1 MRRVSALGAVAAPEL
16 RLPGLCSPG
25 LCPCCRAG
33 SGASPLPSRGL
44 ITLAR
49 RKQPRRRHSLW
60 APGPACGDRGR
71 GRRPGGRRLRRQ
83 ELGANGGQRSA
94 PGPPL
99 GGQCG
104 PPWRLPSP
112 GAAPGGGR
120 TGGGGAGRR
129 DAERG
134 RAAGGRGG
142 EGQSPAG
149 GGAAPLPVKRRC
161 GRAAAAAM
169 QPLHRAPALLLLL
182 LLAAGT
188 LCLCLASSED
198 PTADGLTSTSLLE
211 FAMMSHLEAMNSHE
225 QARPEAAEPDLAP
238 GSLHAAPGSGF
249 ASEENEES
257 KILQPPQYFWEDG
270 GELNDSSLDLGPA
283 TDYTFP
289 ASSQKALPKQN
300 GTQADNWEMATV
312 QPPAEF
318 VEPDLHTPFSTLE
331 EEEGLLPIDHSRG
344 GMESLQTSGP
354 EVTSSEPVDQED
366 SFSLPFSTAS
376 ARPGVVTEAAIGGQ
390 EEDSVS
396 PGLDLGSSMGPGL
409 LPVPSTFSTTVA
421 ARSPIDSEELLE
433 VTTGDTWAVG
443 GADSEL
449 AVATTG
455 AEPAET
461 TVEAGGEEHSARE
474 EVSEPTVGWEMLEP
488 TVLTE
493 MEQTVETP
501 VGTPS
506 PAGSSPGT
514 QTTPGS
520 EQQPSSV
527 SLWDRAD
534 EPELDPLWNDTEP
547 ATETAAAGRS
557 SSPPPGDARMA
568 MLPTELPWDS
578 AQVICKDWS
587 NLAGKNYIIL
597 NMSDNIDCEEFRL
610 ERGPQLLALV
620 EDAFSRQAEG
630 LQDRWLISLSKPN
643 ENDKHLLMTLAG
655 EQGVIPT
662 KDVLMALGD
671 VKRSLAEIGIQ
682 NYSTTTSCQS
692 HPNQTRSDY
701 GKLFVVLVIIGSI
714 CAIIIVLGLIY
725 NCWQRRLPKMKNMSH
740 GEELRFVENGCHD
753 NPTLDVASDSQSE
766 MQEKK
771 PSVNG
776 GNTINGP
783 DSWDVLINKQASEDV
798 DVFEEDTHL

>member
-1 MRRVSALGAVAAPEL
+1 LG
-16 RLPGLCSPG
+16 
-25 LCPCCRAG
+25 
-33 SGASPLPSRGL
+33 
-44 ITLAR
+44 
-49 RKQPRRRHSLW
+49 
-60 APGPACGDRGR
+60 
-71 GRRPGGRRLRRQ
+71 
-83 ELGANGGQRSA
+83 
-94 PGPPL
+94 
-99 GGQCG
+99 
-104 PPWRLPSP
+104 
-112 GAAPGGGR
+112 
-120 TGGGGAGRR
+120 
-129 DAERG
+129 
-134 RAAGGRGG
+134 
-142 EGQSPAG
+142 
-149 GGAAPLPVKRRC
+149 RC
-161 GRAAAAAM
+161 
-169 QPLHRAPALLLLL
+169 L
-182 LLAAGT
+182 LLAARRQTQWVSVLSLIWVYCHYTGI
-188 LCLCLASSED
+188 LCLCLASSEE

-225 QARPEAAEPDLAP
+225 QTSPEATEPDLAP

-283 TDYTFP
+283 TDYSFP
-289 ASSQKALPKQN
+289 AASQKALVKGN
-300 GTQADNWEMATV
+300 GTQVKDNWETATV

-318 VEPDLHTPFSTLE
+318 VEPDLHTPFSSTLE

-344 GMESLQTSGP
+344 GVESLQTSRP
-354 EVTSSEPVDQED
+354 EVTSSEPVGQED
-366 SFSLPFSTAS
+366 SFTLLFSTAS
-376 ARPGVVTEAAIGGQ
+376 ARPGIVTKAAVGGQ
-390 EEDSVS
+390 EEDSVP

-409 LPVPSTFSTTVA
+409 LPVSSIFSTTVA
-421 ARSPIDSEELLE
+421 ARSPSVSEEPFE
-433 VTTGDTWAVG
+433 VTAGDTWAVG

-449 AVATTG
+449 TVTTTR
-455 AEPAET
+455 AELAET
-461 TVEAGGEEHSARE
+461 TVEAGGEEHSSRE
-474 EVSEPTVGWEMLEP
+474 EVSETTVGWEMLEP
-488 TVLTE
+488 TVPLLLSL
-493 MEQTVETP
+493 VYP
-501 VGTPS
+501 CL
-506 PAGSSPGT
+506 
-514 QTTPGS
+514 
-520 EQQPSSV
+520 QQESCVHYSNLAV
-527 SLWDRAD
+527 FVLSL
-534 EPELDPLWNDTEP
+534 
-547 ATETAAAGRS
+547 
-557 SSPPPGDARMA
+557 
-568 MLPTELPWDS
+568 
-578 AQVICKDWS
+578 QVICKDWS

-620 EDAFSRQAEG
+620 EDAFSRQADG

-655 EQGVIPT
+655 EQGNVP
-662 KDVLMALGD
+662 L
-671 VKRSLAEIGIQ
+671 SSFQIGIQ

>member
-1 MRRVSALGAVAAPEL
+1 
-16 RLPGLCSPG
+16 
-25 LCPCCRAG
+25 
-33 SGASPLPSRGL
+33 
-44 ITLAR
+44 T
-49 RKQPRRRHSLW
+49 
-60 APGPACGDRGR
+60 
-71 GRRPGGRRLRRQ
+71 
-83 ELGANGGQRSA
+83 
-94 PGPPL
+94 
-99 GGQCG
+99 
-104 PPWRLPSP
+104 
-112 GAAPGGGR
+112 
-120 TGGGGAGRR
+120 
-129 DAERG
+129 
-134 RAAGGRGG
+134 
-142 EGQSPAG
+142 
-149 GGAAPLPVKRRC
+149 
-161 GRAAAAAM
+161 
-169 QPLHRAPALLLLL
+169 
-182 LLAAGT
+182 GT

-225 QARPEAAEPDLAP
+225 QASPEAAEPDLVP

-270 GELNDSSLDLGPA
+270 GELNDSNLDLGPA

-289 ASSQKALPKQN
+289 ASSQKALLKRN
-300 GTQADNWEMATV
+300 GTQVDNWEMATV

-318 VEPDLHTPFSTLE
+318 VEPDLHSPFSTLE

-366 SFSLPFSTAS
+366 SFSLLFSTAS

-421 ARSPIDSEELLE
+421 ARSPSDSEELF
-433 VTTGDTWAVG
+433 
-443 GADSEL
+443 
-449 AVATTG
+449 
-455 AEPAET
+455 
-461 TVEAGGEEHSARE
+461 
-474 EVSEPTVGWEMLEP
+474 EPTVGWEMLEP
-488 TVLTE
+488 TTLTE

-506 PAGSSPGT
+506 PASSSPGT
-514 QTTPGS
+514 QTLPGS
-520 EQQPSSV
+520 EQHPPSV
-527 SLWDRAD
+527 SPWDRAE
-534 EPELDPLWNDTEP
+534 EPALDPVWNDTES
-547 ATETAAAGRS
+547 ATETAAERS
-557 SSPPPGDARMA
+557 SSPQAGDARMA

>member
-1 MRRVSALGAVAAPEL
+1 
-16 RLPGLCSPG
+16 
-25 LCPCCRAG
+25 
-33 SGASPLPSRGL
+33 
-44 ITLAR
+44 
-49 RKQPRRRHSLW
+49 
-60 APGPACGDRGR
+60 
-71 GRRPGGRRLRRQ
+71 
-83 ELGANGGQRSA
+83 
-94 PGPPL
+94 
-99 GGQCG
+99 
-104 PPWRLPSP
+104 
-112 GAAPGGGR
+112 
-120 TGGGGAGRR
+120 TGTR
-129 DAERG
+129 
-134 RAAGGRGG
+134 
-142 EGQSPAG
+142 
-149 GGAAPLPVKRRC
+149 
-161 GRAAAAAM
+161 
-169 QPLHRAPALLLLL
+169 
-182 LLAAGT
+182 
-188 LCLCLASSED
+188 CLCLASSED

-225 QARPEAAEPDLAP
+225 QTSPEVAEPDLAP

-249 ASEENEES
+249 AREENEES

-270 GELNDSSLDLGPA
+270 GDLNDSSLDLGPA

-289 ASSQKALPKQN
+289 ASSQKALLKRN
-300 GTQADNWEMATV
+300 ETQVNSWEMATV

-344 GMESLQTSGP
+344 GMESLQFSGP
-354 EVTSSEPVDQED
+354 EVTSSETVDKED
-366 SFSLPFSTAS
+366 SSLLFSTAS
-376 ARPGVVTEAAIGGQ
+376 ARPGVVTKAAIGGQ

-421 ARSPIDSEELLE
+421 ARSPSDSEELF
-433 VTTGDTWAVG
+433 
-443 GADSEL
+443 
-449 AVATTG
+449 
-455 AEPAET
+455 
-461 TVEAGGEEHSARE
+461 
-474 EVSEPTVGWEMLEP
+474 EPTVWWEMLEP

-506 PAGSSPGT
+506 PASSSPGT
-514 QTTPGS
+514 QTLPGS
-520 EQQPSSV
+520 EQQPPSV
-527 SLWDRAD
+527 SPWDRAD
-534 EPELDPLWNDTEP
+534 EPALDPIWNDTES
-547 ATETAAAGRS
+547 ATETAAAERS
-557 SSPPPGDARMA
+557 SSPQAGDARMA

-643 ENDKHLLMTLAG
+643 ENDKHLLMSLAG
-655 EQGVIPT
+655 DRGVIPT

-725 NCWQRRLPKMKNMSH
+725 NCWQKRLPKMKNMSH

-783 DSWDVLINKQASEDV
+783 DGWDVLINKQASEDV

>member
-1 MRRVSALGAVAAPEL
+1 
-16 RLPGLCSPG
+16 
-25 LCPCCRAG
+25 
-33 SGASPLPSRGL
+33 
-44 ITLAR
+44 T
-49 RKQPRRRHSLW
+49 
-60 APGPACGDRGR
+60 
-71 GRRPGGRRLRRQ
+71 
-83 ELGANGGQRSA
+83 
-94 PGPPL
+94 
-99 GGQCG
+99 
-104 PPWRLPSP
+104 
-112 GAAPGGGR
+112 
-120 TGGGGAGRR
+120 
-129 DAERG
+129 
-134 RAAGGRGG
+134 
-142 EGQSPAG
+142 
-149 GGAAPLPVKRRC
+149 
-161 GRAAAAAM
+161 
-169 QPLHRAPALLLLL
+169 
-182 LLAAGT
+182 GT
-188 LCLCLASSED
+188 LCLCLASSEE

-225 QARPEAAEPDLAP
+225 QTSPGAAEPDLAP

-257 KILQPPQYFWEDG
+257 KILQPPQYFWEDA

-283 TDYTFP
+283 TDYSFP
-289 ASSQKALPKQN
+289 AASQKALLKGN
-300 GTQADNWEMATV
+300 GTQMKDNWETATV

-318 VEPDLHTPFSTLE
+318 VEPDLHTPFSSTLE

-344 GMESLQTSGP
+344 GVESLQTSGP
-354 EVTSSEPVDQED
+354 EVTSSEPVSQED
-366 SFSLPFSTAS
+366 SFSLLFSTAS

-390 EEDSVS
+390 EEDSIP

-409 LPVPSTFSTTVA
+409 LPVSSIFSTTTAV
-421 ARSPIDSEELLE
+421 RSPSISEEPLE
-433 VTTGDTWAVG
+433 T
-443 GADSEL
+443 
-449 AVATTG
+449 
-455 AEPAET
+455 
-461 TVEAGGEEHSARE
+461 
-474 EVSEPTVGWEMLEP
+474 TVGWEMLEP

-493 MEQTVETP
+493 MEQTAEMP

-506 PAGSSPGT
+506 PGGSSPGT
-514 QTTPGS
+514 QILSGS
-520 EQQPSSV
+520 EQHPASSA
-527 SLWDRAD
+527 SPWDRAD
-534 EPELDPLWNDTEP
+534 EPALDPIWNDTES
-547 ATETAAAGRS
+547 ATEAVAAERS
-557 SSPPPGDARMA
+557 LSPQAGDARMA

-578 AQVICKDWS
+578 EQVICKDWS

-620 EDAFSRQAEG
+620 EDAFSRQADG
-630 LQDRWLISLSKPN
+630 PQDRWLISLSKPN

-671 VKRSLAEIGIQ
+671 IKRSLAEIGIQ

>member
-1 MRRVSALGAVAAPEL
+1 
-16 RLPGLCSPG
+16 
-25 LCPCCRAG
+25 
-33 SGASPLPSRGL
+33 
-44 ITLAR
+44 T
-49 RKQPRRRHSLW
+49 
-60 APGPACGDRGR
+60 
-71 GRRPGGRRLRRQ
+71 
-83 ELGANGGQRSA
+83 
-94 PGPPL
+94 
-99 GGQCG
+99 
-104 PPWRLPSP
+104 
-112 GAAPGGGR
+112 
-120 TGGGGAGRR
+120 
-129 DAERG
+129 
-134 RAAGGRGG
+134 
-142 EGQSPAG
+142 
-149 GGAAPLPVKRRC
+149 
-161 GRAAAAAM
+161 
-169 QPLHRAPALLLLL
+169 
-182 LLAAGT
+182 GT
-188 LCLCLASSED
+188 LCLCHASSEE

-211 FAMMSHLEAMNSHE
+211 FTMMSHLEAMNSHE
-225 QARPEAAEPDLAP
+225 QASPEAAEPDLAP
-238 GSLHAAPGSGF
+238 SSLHAAPGSGF

-283 TDYTFP
+283 TDYSFP
-289 ASSQKALPKQN
+289 AASQKSLLKGN
-300 GTQADNWEMATV
+300 GTQVKDNWETATV

-318 VEPDLHTPFSTLE
+318 VEPDLQTPFSSTLE

-344 GMESLQTSGP
+344 GVESLQTSGP
-354 EVTSSEPVDQED
+354 EVTSSEPVGQED
-366 SFSLPFSTAS
+366 SLLLFSTAS
-376 ARPGVVTEAAIGGQ
+376 ARPDVVTEAATGGQ
-390 EEDSVS
+390 EEDSLP

-409 LPVPSTFSTTVA
+409 LPVSSIFSTTTA
-421 ARSPIDSEELLE
+421 ARSPSISE
-433 VTTGDTWAVG
+433 DTF
-443 GADSEL
+443 
-449 AVATTG
+449 
-455 AEPAET
+455 ET
-461 TVEAGGEEHSARE
+461 
-474 EVSEPTVGWEMLEP
+474 TVGWEMLEP

-493 MEQTVETP
+493 MEQTAEMAL
-501 VGTPS
+501 GTPS
-506 PAGSSPGT
+506 PGDSSPGT
-514 QTTPGS
+514 QTLSGS
-520 EQQPSSV
+520 EQQPTTSASP
-527 SLWDRAD
+527 WDRAD
-534 EPELDPLWNDTEP
+534 EPALDPVWNDTES
-547 ATETAAAGRS
+547 ATETVAAERSLSPQAG
-557 SSPPPGDARMA
+557 DTRMA

-620 EDAFSRQAEG
+620 EDAFSRQADG
-630 LQDRWLISLSKPN
+630 PQDRWLISLSKPN

-766 MQEKK
+766 MQEKP

-783 DSWDVLINKQASEDV
+783 GSWDVLINKQASEDV

>member
-1 MRRVSALGAVAAPEL
+1 
-16 RLPGLCSPG
+16 
-25 LCPCCRAG
+25 
-33 SGASPLPSRGL
+33 
-44 ITLAR
+44 T
-49 RKQPRRRHSLW
+49 
-60 APGPACGDRGR
+60 
-71 GRRPGGRRLRRQ
+71 
-83 ELGANGGQRSA
+83 
-94 PGPPL
+94 
-99 GGQCG
+99 
-104 PPWRLPSP
+104 
-112 GAAPGGGR
+112 
-120 TGGGGAGRR
+120 
-129 DAERG
+129 
-134 RAAGGRGG
+134 
-142 EGQSPAG
+142 
-149 GGAAPLPVKRRC
+149 
-161 GRAAAAAM
+161 
-169 QPLHRAPALLLLL
+169 
-182 LLAAGT
+182 GT

-211 FAMMSHLEAMNSHE
+211 FAMMPHLEAMNSHE
-225 QARPEAAEPDLAP
+225 RTSPEPAEPDLAP

-283 TDYTFP
+283 TDYSFP
-289 ASSQKALPKQN
+289 ATSQKALLKRN
-300 GTQADNWEMATV
+300 GTQVDNWETATV

-331 EEEGLLPIDHSRG
+331 EEEGLIPIDHSRG
-344 GMESLQTSGP
+344 GVESLQTFGP

-366 SFSLPFSTAS
+366 SFSLLFSTAS
-376 ARPGVVTEAAIGGQ
+376 ARPGIVTEAAIGGQ

-409 LPVPSTFSTTVA
+409 LPVSSVFSTTVG
-421 ARSPIDSEELLE
+421 ARSPSVSEELF
-433 VTTGDTWAVG
+433 
-443 GADSEL
+443 
-449 AVATTG
+449 
-455 AEPAET
+455 
-461 TVEAGGEEHSARE
+461 
-474 EVSEPTVGWEMLEP
+474 EPTVGWEMLEP
-488 TVLTE
+488 TTLTE
-493 MEQTVETP
+493 MEQTVEMP

-506 PAGSSPGT
+506 PGSSSPGT
-514 QTTPGS
+514 QTHSGS
-520 EQQPSSV
+520 EQHPTSV
-527 SLWDRAD
+527 SPWDRAD
-534 EPELDPLWNDTEP
+534 EPVLDPIWNDTESV
-547 ATETAAAGRS
+547 TETVSAETS
-557 SSPPPGDARMA
+557 LSPQAGDARMA

-620 EDAFSRQAEG
+620 EDAFSRQADG

-725 NCWQRRLPKMKNMSH
+725 NCWQRRMPKMKNMSH

>member
-1 MRRVSALGAVAAPEL
+1 E
-16 RLPGLCSPG
+16 
-25 LCPCCRAG
+25 
-33 SGASPLPSRGL
+33 
-44 ITLAR
+44 
-49 RKQPRRRHSLW
+49 Q
-60 APGPACGDRGR
+60 
-71 GRRPGGRRLRRQ
+71 
-83 ELGANGGQRSA
+83 
-94 PGPPL
+94 
-99 GGQCG
+99 
-104 PPWRLPSP
+104 
-112 GAAPGGGR
+112 
-120 TGGGGAGRR
+120 
-129 DAERG
+129 
-134 RAAGGRGG
+134 
-142 EGQSPAG
+142 
-149 GGAAPLPVKRRC
+149 
-161 GRAAAAAM
+161 
-169 QPLHRAPALLLLL
+169 
-182 LLAAGT
+182 
-188 LCLCLASSED
+188 
-198 PTADGLTSTSLLE
+198 TSL
-211 FAMMSHLEAMNSHE
+211 
-225 QARPEAAEPDLAP
+225 EAAEPDLAP

-257 KILQPPQYFWEDG
+257 KLLQPPQYFWEDG

-283 TDYTFP
+283 TDYSFP
-289 ASSQKALPKQN
+289 AASQKALLKGN
-300 GTQADNWEMATV
+300 GTQVKDNWETATV

-318 VEPDLHTPFSTLE
+318 VEPDLHTPFSSTLE

-344 GMESLQTSGP
+344 GVESLQTSGP
-354 EVTSSEPVDQED
+354 EVTSSEPVGQED
-366 SFSLPFSTAS
+366 LFSLLFSTAS
-376 ARPGVVTEAAIGGQ
+376 ARPGVVTEAAVGGQ
-390 EEDSVS
+390 EEDSVP
-396 PGLDLGSSMGPGL
+396 PGVDIGSSMGPGL
-409 LPVPSTFSTTVA
+409 LPVSSVFSTTTAV
-421 ARSPIDSEELLE
+421 RSPSISEE
-433 VTTGDTWAVG
+433 
-443 GADSEL
+443 
-449 AVATTG
+449 
-455 AEPAET
+455 PFET
-461 TVEAGGEEHSARE
+461 
-474 EVSEPTVGWEMLEP
+474 TVGWEMLEP
-488 TVLTE
+488 TILTE
-493 MEQTVETP
+493 VEQAMETP
-501 VGTPS
+501 VGT
-506 PAGSSPGT
+506 SSPGGSFPAT
-514 QTTPGS
+514 ETLSGS
-520 EQQPSSV
+520 EQHPTSASP
-527 SLWDRAD
+527 WDRAD
-534 EPELDPLWNDTEP
+534 EPALDPIWNDTES
-547 ATETAAAGRS
+547 ATETVAAERS
-557 SSPPPGDARMA
+557 LSPQAGDARMA

-620 EDAFSRQAEG
+620 EDAFSRQADG
-630 LQDRWLISLSKPN
+630 PQDRWLISLSKPN

-662 KDVLMALGD
+662 KDVLTALGD

>member
-1 MRRVSALGAVAAPEL
+1 
-16 RLPGLCSPG
+16 
-25 LCPCCRAG
+25 
-33 SGASPLPSRGL
+33 
-44 ITLAR
+44 T
-49 RKQPRRRHSLW
+49 
-60 APGPACGDRGR
+60 
-71 GRRPGGRRLRRQ
+71 
-83 ELGANGGQRSA
+83 
-94 PGPPL
+94 
-99 GGQCG
+99 
-104 PPWRLPSP
+104 
-112 GAAPGGGR
+112 
-120 TGGGGAGRR
+120 
-129 DAERG
+129 
-134 RAAGGRGG
+134 
-142 EGQSPAG
+142 
-149 GGAAPLPVKRRC
+149 
-161 GRAAAAAM
+161 
-169 QPLHRAPALLLLL
+169 
-182 LLAAGT
+182 GT

-198 PTADGLTSTSLLE
+198 PAADGLTSTSLLE
-211 FAMMSHLEAMNSHE
+211 FAMMSQLEAMNSHE
-225 QARPEAAEPDLAP
+225 QTSPEAAEPDLVP

-289 ASSQKALPKQN
+289 ASSQKALLKRN
-300 GTQADNWEMATV
+300 GTQVDNWEMATV

-331 EEEGLLPIDHSRG
+331 EEEGLLPIDPSRG

-354 EVTSSEPVDQED
+354 EVTSSEPMDQED
-366 SFSLPFSTAS
+366 SFSLLFSTAS

-409 LPVPSTFSTTVA
+409 LPVSSTFSTTIG
-421 ARSPIDSEELLE
+421 ARSP
-433 VTTGDTWAVG
+433 T
-443 GADSEL
+443 
-449 AVATTG
+449 
-455 AEPAET
+455 
-461 TVEAGGEEHSARE
+461 GEEAL
-474 EVSEPTVGWEMLEP
+474 EPTVGWEMLEP
-488 TVLTE
+488 TMLTE
-493 MEQTVETP
+493 MEQAVETP

-506 PAGSSPGT
+506 PASSSPGT
-514 QTTPGS
+514 QTLPGS
-520 EQQPSSV
+520 EQHPASV
-527 SLWDRAD
+527 SPWTRAD
-534 EPELDPLWNDTEP
+534 EPALDPVWNDTES
-547 ATETAAAGRS
+547 ATETAAAERS
-557 SSPPPGDARMA
+557 SSPQAGDARMA

-620 EDAFSRQAEG
+620 EDAFSRQPEG
-630 LQDRWLISLSKPN
+630 LQERWLISLSKPN

>member
-1 MRRVSALGAVAAPEL
+1 
-16 RLPGLCSPG
+16 
-25 LCPCCRAG
+25 
-33 SGASPLPSRGL
+33 
-44 ITLAR
+44 T
-49 RKQPRRRHSLW
+49 
-60 APGPACGDRGR
+60 
-71 GRRPGGRRLRRQ
+71 
-83 ELGANGGQRSA
+83 
-94 PGPPL
+94 
-99 GGQCG
+99 
-104 PPWRLPSP
+104 
-112 GAAPGGGR
+112 
-120 TGGGGAGRR
+120 
-129 DAERG
+129 
-134 RAAGGRGG
+134 
-142 EGQSPAG
+142 
-149 GGAAPLPVKRRC
+149 
-161 GRAAAAAM
+161 
-169 QPLHRAPALLLLL
+169 
-182 LLAAGT
+182 GT

-198 PTADGLTSTSLLE
+198 SAADGLTSTSLLE
-211 FAMMSHLEAMNSHE
+211 FAMMSHLEAMNSQE
-225 QARPEAAEPDLAP
+225 QTSPEAEEPDLAP

-289 ASSQKALPKQN
+289 ASSQKALLKRN
-300 GTQADNWEMATV
+300 GTQVDNWEMATV
-312 QPPAEF
+312 QPAAEF

-344 GMESLQTSGP
+344 GMESLRTSGP

-366 SFSLPFSTAS
+366 SFSLLFSTAS

-390 EEDSVS
+390 EEDSIS

-421 ARSPIDSEELLE
+421 ARSPSDSEELF
-433 VTTGDTWAVG
+433 
-443 GADSEL
+443 
-449 AVATTG
+449 
-455 AEPAET
+455 
-461 TVEAGGEEHSARE
+461 
-474 EVSEPTVGWEMLEP
+474 EPTVGWEMLEP

-493 MEQTVETP
+493 MEQTGETP

-506 PAGSSPGT
+506 PASSSPST
-514 QTTPGS
+514 QTLPGS
-520 EQQPSSV
+520 EQHPPSMSP
-527 SLWDRAD
+527 WDRAD
-534 EPELDPLWNDTEP
+534 EPALDPVWNDTES
-547 ATETAAAGRS
+547 ATEAVAAERS
-557 SSPPPGDARMA
+557 SSPQAGDARVA

-620 EDAFSRQAEG
+620 QDAFSRQAEG

>member
-1 MRRVSALGAVAAPEL
+1 
-16 RLPGLCSPG
+16 
-25 LCPCCRAG
+25 
-33 SGASPLPSRGL
+33 
-44 ITLAR
+44 T
-49 RKQPRRRHSLW
+49 
-60 APGPACGDRGR
+60 
-71 GRRPGGRRLRRQ
+71 
-83 ELGANGGQRSA
+83 
-94 PGPPL
+94 
-99 GGQCG
+99 
-104 PPWRLPSP
+104 
-112 GAAPGGGR
+112 
-120 TGGGGAGRR
+120 
-129 DAERG
+129 
-134 RAAGGRGG
+134 
-142 EGQSPAG
+142 
-149 GGAAPLPVKRRC
+149 
-161 GRAAAAAM
+161 
-169 QPLHRAPALLLLL
+169 
-182 LLAAGT
+182 GT
-188 LCLCLASSED
+188 LCHCLASSEE
-198 PTADGLTSTSLLE
+198 PTTDGLTSTSLVEE
-211 FAMMSHLEAMNSHE
+211 FAMMSHLEAMSSHE
-225 QARPEAAEPDLAP
+225 QTSPEAVEPDLIP

-283 TDYTFP
+283 TDYSFP
-289 ASSQKALPKQN
+289 AASQKALLKGN
-300 GTQADNWEMATV
+300 GTQVKDNWEAATV
-312 QPPAEF
+312 HPPAEF
-318 VEPDLHTPFSTLE
+318 VEPDLHTPFSSTLE
-331 EEEGLLPIDHSRG
+331 EEEGLLPIGHSRG
-344 GMESLQTSGP
+344 GVESLQTSGP
-354 EVTSSEPVDQED
+354 EVTSSEPVGQEE
-366 SFSLPFSTAS
+366 SLFSLLFSTAS

-390 EEDSVS
+390 EEDSVP

-409 LPVPSTFSTTVA
+409 LPVSSIPSATA
-421 ARSPIDSEELLE
+421 ARSPGVLEE
-433 VTTGDTWAVG
+433 
-443 GADSEL
+443 
-449 AVATTG
+449 
-455 AEPAET
+455 PFET
-461 TVEAGGEEHSARE
+461 
-474 EVSEPTVGWEMLEP
+474 TVGWEMLEP

-493 MEQTVETP
+493 LEQTAEMP
-501 VGTPS
+501 VWTPS
-506 PAGSSPGT
+506 PGSSST
-514 QTTPGS
+514 DAQTLSGG
-520 EQQPSSV
+520 EQHPASSAA
-527 SLWDRAD
+527 SWDRTD
-534 EPELDPLWNDTEP
+534 EPVLDPVWNDTES
-547 ATETAAAGRS
+547 ATETATAEGS
-557 SSPPPGDARMA
+557 LSPQAGDARVA
-568 MLPTELPWDS
+568 VLPTEMPWNS

-620 EDAFSRQAEG
+620 EDAFSRQMDG

>member
-1 MRRVSALGAVAAPEL
+1 
-16 RLPGLCSPG
+16 
-25 LCPCCRAG
+25 
-33 SGASPLPSRGL
+33 
-44 ITLAR
+44 
-49 RKQPRRRHSLW
+49 
-60 APGPACGDRGR
+60 
-71 GRRPGGRRLRRQ
+71 
-83 ELGANGGQRSA
+83 
-94 PGPPL
+94 
-99 GGQCG
+99 
-104 PPWRLPSP
+104 
-112 GAAPGGGR
+112 
-120 TGGGGAGRR
+120 
-129 DAERG
+129 
-134 RAAGGRGG
+134 
-142 EGQSPAG
+142 
-149 GGAAPLPVKRRC
+149 
-161 GRAAAAAM
+161 
-169 QPLHRAPALLLLL
+169 
-182 LLAAGT
+182 
-188 LCLCLASSED
+188 SSEES
-198 PTADGLTSTSLLE
+198 TADGFTSTSLLE
-211 FAMMSHLEAMNSHE
+211 FAMMEPMNSHE
-225 QARPEAAEPDLAP
+225 QTSPEPAEPDLAP

-283 TDYTFP
+283 TDYSFP
-289 ASSQKALPKQN
+289 AVSQKTLLKGN
-300 GTQADNWEMATV
+300 GTQVKDNWETATV

-318 VEPDLHTPFSTLE
+318 VEPDLHTPFSSTLE

-344 GMESLQTSGP
+344 GVGNLQTSGP
-354 EVTSSEPVDQED
+354 EVTSSEPVGQED
-366 SFSLPFSTAS
+366 SFSLLFSTAS
-376 ARPGVVTEAAIGGQ
+376 AGPDIVTKAAVGGQ
-390 EEDSVS
+390 EEDSVP

-409 LPVPSTFSTTVA
+409 LPVSSFFSATVA
-421 ARSPIDSEELLE
+421 SRSPSISEE
-433 VTTGDTWAVG
+433 
-443 GADSEL
+443 
-449 AVATTG
+449 
-455 AEPAET
+455 PFET
-461 TVEAGGEEHSARE
+461 
-474 EVSEPTVGWEMLEP
+474 TVGWEMLEP
-488 TVLTE
+488 TALTE
-493 MEQTVETP
+493 TEQTVETP

-506 PAGSSPGT
+506 SGGSSPGT
-514 QTTPGS
+514 QTLPES
-520 EQQPSSV
+520 EQPPTSASP
-527 SLWDRAD
+527 WDRTD
-534 EPELDPLWNDTEP
+534 EPVLDPIWNDTES
-547 ATETAAAGRS
+547 ATETVGAERS
-557 SSPPPGDARMA
+557 LSPQAGDARMA
-568 MLPTELPWDS
+568 MLPTEPPWDS

-620 EDAFSRQAEG
+620 EDAFSRQADG

>member
-1 MRRVSALGAVAAPEL
+1 
-16 RLPGLCSPG
+16 
-25 LCPCCRAG
+25 
-33 SGASPLPSRGL
+33 
-44 ITLAR
+44 T
-49 RKQPRRRHSLW
+49 
-60 APGPACGDRGR
+60 
-71 GRRPGGRRLRRQ
+71 
-83 ELGANGGQRSA
+83 
-94 PGPPL
+94 
-99 GGQCG
+99 
-104 PPWRLPSP
+104 
-112 GAAPGGGR
+112 
-120 TGGGGAGRR
+120 
-129 DAERG
+129 
-134 RAAGGRGG
+134 
-142 EGQSPAG
+142 
-149 GGAAPLPVKRRC
+149 
-161 GRAAAAAM
+161 
-169 QPLHRAPALLLLL
+169 
-182 LLAAGT
+182 GT
-188 LCLCLASSED
+188 LCLSLASSED

-211 FAMMSHLEAMNSHE
+211 FAVMSHLEAMNSHE
-225 QARPEAAEPDLAP
+225 QTSPETAEQDLAP

-283 TDYTFP
+283 TDYSFP
-289 ASSQKALPKQN
+289 ATSQKALLKRN
-300 GTQADNWEMATV
+300 GTQVDNWETATV
-312 QPPAEF
+312 QTPAEF
-318 VEPDLHTPFSTLE
+318 EPDLHTPFSTLE

-344 GMESLQTSGP
+344 GVGSLQTSGP

-366 SFSLPFSTAS
+366 TFSLLFSTAS
-376 ARPGVVTEAAIGGQ
+376 ARPGIVTEAATGGQ

-396 PGLDLGSSMGPGL
+396 PGSDLGSSMGPGL
-409 LPVPSTFSTTVA
+409 LPVSIFSTT
-421 ARSPIDSEELLE
+421 ARSPSVSEELF
-433 VTTGDTWAVG
+433 
-443 GADSEL
+443 
-449 AVATTG
+449 
-455 AEPAET
+455 
-461 TVEAGGEEHSARE
+461 
-474 EVSEPTVGWEMLEP
+474 EPTVAWEMLEP
-488 TVLTE
+488 TRLTE
-493 MEQTVETP
+493 MEQTVEMP
-501 VGTPS
+501 VGT
-506 PAGSSPGT
+506 SSPGSSSTGT
-514 QTTPGS
+514 QTLSGS
-520 EQQPSSV
+520 EQHPTSV
-527 SLWDRAD
+527 SPWDRAD
-534 EPELDPLWNDTEP
+534 EPVLDPIWNDTES
-547 ATETAAAGRS
+547 ATETVTAERS
-557 SSPPPGDARMA
+557 LSPHAGDAHMA
-568 MLPTELPWDS
+568 MLPTEQPWDS

-620 EDAFSRQAEG
+620 EDAFSKQADG

-692 HPNQTRSDY
+692 HTNQTRSDY

>member
-1 MRRVSALGAVAAPEL
+1 
-16 RLPGLCSPG
+16 
-25 LCPCCRAG
+25 
-33 SGASPLPSRGL
+33 
-44 ITLAR
+44 T
-49 RKQPRRRHSLW
+49 
-60 APGPACGDRGR
+60 
-71 GRRPGGRRLRRQ
+71 
-83 ELGANGGQRSA
+83 
-94 PGPPL
+94 
-99 GGQCG
+99 
-104 PPWRLPSP
+104 
-112 GAAPGGGR
+112 
-120 TGGGGAGRR
+120 
-129 DAERG
+129 
-134 RAAGGRGG
+134 
-142 EGQSPAG
+142 
-149 GGAAPLPVKRRC
+149 
-161 GRAAAAAM
+161 
-169 QPLHRAPALLLLL
+169 
-182 LLAAGT
+182 GT
-188 LCLCLASSED
+188 LCLCLASSDE

-225 QARPEAAEPDLAP
+225 QTSPEAVEPDLSP

-283 TDYTFP
+283 TDYSFP
-289 ASSQKALPKQN
+289 AASQKALLKGN
-300 GTQADNWEMATV
+300 GTQVKDNWETATV

-318 VEPDLHTPFSTLE
+318 VEPDLHTPFSSTLE

-344 GMESLQTSGP
+344 RVESLQTSGP
-354 EVTSSEPVDQED
+354 EITSSEPVDQED
-366 SFSLPFSTAS
+366 SSSILFSTIS
-376 ARPGVVTEAAIGGQ
+376 ARPGIVTEAAIGGQ
-390 EEDSVS
+390 EEDSVP

-409 LPVPSTFSTTVA
+409 LPVSSIFSTTVA
-421 ARSPIDSEELLE
+421 ARSPTVSEE
-433 VTTGDTWAVG
+433 
-443 GADSEL
+443 
-449 AVATTG
+449 
-455 AEPAET
+455 PFET
-461 TVEAGGEEHSARE
+461 
-474 EVSEPTVGWEMLEP
+474 TVGWEMLEP
-488 TVLTE
+488 TVLSE
-493 MEQTVETP
+493 MEQTVETS
-501 VGTPS
+501 VETPS
-506 PAGSSPGT
+506 GGSSTDT
-514 QTTPGS
+514 QTLSGS
-520 EQQPSSV
+520 EQHHTSASP
-527 SLWDRAD
+527 WERAD
-534 EPELDPLWNDTEP
+534 ESVLDPVWNDTKS
-547 ATETAAAGRS
+547 ATETVAAERS
-557 SSPPPGDARMA
+557 LSPQAGDARMA

>member
-1 MRRVSALGAVAAPEL
+1 
-16 RLPGLCSPG
+16 
-25 LCPCCRAG
+25 
-33 SGASPLPSRGL
+33 
-44 ITLAR
+44 T
-49 RKQPRRRHSLW
+49 
-60 APGPACGDRGR
+60 
-71 GRRPGGRRLRRQ
+71 
-83 ELGANGGQRSA
+83 
-94 PGPPL
+94 
-99 GGQCG
+99 
-104 PPWRLPSP
+104 
-112 GAAPGGGR
+112 
-120 TGGGGAGRR
+120 
-129 DAERG
+129 
-134 RAAGGRGG
+134 
-142 EGQSPAG
+142 
-149 GGAAPLPVKRRC
+149 
-161 GRAAAAAM
+161 
-169 QPLHRAPALLLLL
+169 
-182 LLAAGT
+182 GT

-198 PTADGLTSTSLLE
+198 PAADGLTSTSLLE
-211 FAMMSHLEAMNSHE
+211 FAMMSHLEAMNPHE
-225 QARPEAAEPDLAP
+225 QTSPEAAEPDLAP
-238 GSLHAAPGSGF
+238 SSLHAAPGSGF

-270 GELNDSSLDLGPA
+270 GELNDSNLDLGPA
-283 TDYTFP
+283 TDYSFP
-289 ASSQKALPKQN
+289 AASQKALLKGN
-300 GTQADNWEMATV
+300 GTHVKDNWETATV

-318 VEPDLHTPFSTLE
+318 IESDLHTPFSSSLE

-344 GMESLQTSGP
+344 GVESLRTSAP
-354 EVTSSEPVDQED
+354 EVTSSEPMGQGDPV
-366 SFSLPFSTAS
+366 SLFFSTPS
-376 ARPGVVTEAAIGGQ
+376 ARPGAMTEAATGGQ
-390 EEDSVS
+390 EEDSVP

-409 LPVPSTFSTTVA
+409 LPVSSIFSTTA
-421 ARSPIDSEELLE
+421 ARSPSISEE
-433 VTTGDTWAVG
+433 
-443 GADSEL
+443 
-449 AVATTG
+449 
-455 AEPAET
+455 PFET
-461 TVEAGGEEHSARE
+461 
-474 EVSEPTVGWEMLEP
+474 TVGWEMLEP

-493 MEQTVETP
+493 TGQTAEMP

-506 PAGSSPGT
+506 PGYSSPGT
-514 QTTPGS
+514 QTLPGS
-520 EQQPSSV
+520 EQHPSSSA

-534 EPELDPLWNDTEP
+534 ESALDPIWNDTES
-547 ATETAAAGRS
+547 ATETVAAERS
-557 SSPPPGDARMA
+557 LSPQAGDARLA

-620 EDAFSRQAEG
+620 EDAFSRQADG
-630 LQDRWLISLSKPN
+630 PQDRWLISLSKPN

>member
-1 MRRVSALGAVAAPEL
+1 S
-16 RLPGLCSPG
+16 
-25 LCPCCRAG
+25 
-33 SGASPLPSRGL
+33 
-44 ITLAR
+44 
-49 RKQPRRRHSLW
+49 
-60 APGPACGDRGR
+60 
-71 GRRPGGRRLRRQ
+71 
-83 ELGANGGQRSA
+83 
-94 PGPPL
+94 
-99 GGQCG
+99 
-104 PPWRLPSP
+104 
-112 GAAPGGGR
+112 
-120 TGGGGAGRR
+120 
-129 DAERG
+129 
-134 RAAGGRGG
+134 
-142 EGQSPAG
+142 
-149 GGAAPLPVKRRC
+149 
-161 GRAAAAAM
+161 
-169 QPLHRAPALLLLL
+169 
-182 LLAAGT
+182 
-188 LCLCLASSED
+188 SSE
-198 PTADGLTSTSLLE
+198 PTTDGLTSTSLLE

-225 QARPEAAEPDLAP
+225 QTSPETAEPDLAP

-283 TDYTFP
+283 TDYSFP
-289 ASSQKALPKQN
+289 AASQKALLKGN
-300 GTQADNWEMATV
+300 GTQVKDNWETATV

-318 VEPDLHTPFSTLE
+318 VEPDLHTPFSSTLE

-344 GMESLQTSGP
+344 VESLQTSGP
-354 EVTSSEPVDQED
+354 EVTSSEAVGQED
-366 SFSLPFSTAS
+366 SFSLLFSTAS
-376 ARPGVVTEAAIGGQ
+376 ARPGVVTEAATGGQ
-390 EEDSVS
+390 EEDSVP

-409 LPVPSTFSTTVA
+409 LPVSSIFSTTTA
-421 ARSPIDSEELLE
+421 ARSPSISEE
-433 VTTGDTWAVG
+433 
-443 GADSEL
+443 
-449 AVATTG
+449 
-455 AEPAET
+455 
-461 TVEAGGEEHSARE
+461 E
-474 EVSEPTVGWEMLEP
+474 EVSETTVGWEMLEP

-493 MEQTVETP
+493 MEQTVETL

-506 PAGSSPGT
+506 PGGSSPGT
-514 QTTPGS
+514 QTPSGS
-520 EQQPSSV
+520 EQHPTSASP
-527 SLWDRAD
+527 WDRAD
-534 EPELDPLWNDTEP
+534 EPALDPIWNDTES
-547 ATETAAAGRS
+547 ATETVAAERS
-557 SSPPPGDARMA
+557 LSPQAGDARVA

-620 EDAFSRQAEG
+620 EDAFSRQADG
-630 LQDRWLISLSKPN
+630 PQDRWLISLSKPN

-662 KDVLMALGD
+662 KDVLTALGD

>member
-1 MRRVSALGAVAAPEL
+1 ARWVSAL
-16 RLPGLCSPG
+16 S
-25 LCPCCRAG
+25 
-33 SGASPLPSRGL
+33 L
-44 ITLAR
+44 IWVYCLYT
-49 RKQPRRRHSLW
+49 
-60 APGPACGDRGR
+60 
-71 GRRPGGRRLRRQ
+71 
-83 ELGANGGQRSA
+83 
-94 PGPPL
+94 
-99 GGQCG
+99 
-104 PPWRLPSP
+104 
-112 GAAPGGGR
+112 
-120 TGGGGAGRR
+120 
-129 DAERG
+129 
-134 RAAGGRGG
+134 
-142 EGQSPAG
+142 
-149 GGAAPLPVKRRC
+149 
-161 GRAAAAAM
+161 
-169 QPLHRAPALLLLL
+169 
-182 LLAAGT
+182 GT
-188 LCLCLASSED
+188 LCLCLASSEE
-198 PTADGLTSTSLLE
+198 PTTDGLTSTSLLE

-225 QARPEAAEPDLAP
+225 QTSPEAAEPDLAP

-283 TDYTFP
+283 TDYSFP
-289 ASSQKALPKQN
+289 AASQKGLLKGN
-300 GTQADNWEMATV
+300 GTQVKDNWETATV

-318 VEPDLHTPFSTLE
+318 VEPDLHTPFSSTLE

-344 GMESLQTSGP
+344 GVESLHTSGP
-354 EVTSSEPVDQED
+354 EVASSEVVGQEED
-366 SFSLPFSTAS
+366 SSLLFSTAS
-376 ARPGVVTEAAIGGQ
+376 ARPGAVTKAATGGQ
-390 EEDSVS
+390 EEDSVP
-396 PGLDLGSSMGPGL
+396 PGLDLGSSMGPGV
-409 LPVPSTFSTTVA
+409 LPVSSVFSTTTAV
-421 ARSPIDSEELLE
+421 RSPSISEE
-433 VTTGDTWAVG
+433 
-443 GADSEL
+443 
-449 AVATTG
+449 
-455 AEPAET
+455 PFET
-461 TVEAGGEEHSARE
+461 
-474 EVSEPTVGWEMLEP
+474 TVGWEMLEP

-493 MEQTVETP
+493 MEQTVEMP

-506 PAGSSPGT
+506 PGGSSPGI
-514 QTTPGS
+514 QTLPGS
-520 EQQPSSV
+520 EQHPTSSATQ
-527 SLWDRAD
+527 WDRFD
-534 EPELDPLWNDTEP
+534 EPAMDPIWNDTES
-547 ATETAAAGRS
+547 ATETVAAERS
-557 SSPPPGDARMA
+557 LSPQAGDARMA
-568 MLPTELPWDS
+568 MLPTEMPWDS

-620 EDAFSRQAEG
+620 EDAFSRQADG

>member
-1 MRRVSALGAVAAPEL
+1 
-16 RLPGLCSPG
+16 
-25 LCPCCRAG
+25 
-33 SGASPLPSRGL
+33 
-44 ITLAR
+44 T
-49 RKQPRRRHSLW
+49 
-60 APGPACGDRGR
+60 
-71 GRRPGGRRLRRQ
+71 
-83 ELGANGGQRSA
+83 
-94 PGPPL
+94 
-99 GGQCG
+99 
-104 PPWRLPSP
+104 
-112 GAAPGGGR
+112 
-120 TGGGGAGRR
+120 
-129 DAERG
+129 
-134 RAAGGRGG
+134 
-142 EGQSPAG
+142 
-149 GGAAPLPVKRRC
+149 
-161 GRAAAAAM
+161 
-169 QPLHRAPALLLLL
+169 
-182 LLAAGT
+182 GT

-198 PTADGLTSTSLLE
+198 PGADGLTSTSLLE

-225 QARPEAAEPDLAP
+225 QSSPEAAEPDLAP
-238 GSLHAAPGSGF
+238 SSLHAAPGSGF

-283 TDYTFP
+283 TDYSFP
-289 ASSQKALPKQN
+289 AASQKALVKGN
-300 GTQADNWEMATV
+300 GTQVKDNWETATV

-318 VEPDLHTPFSTLE
+318 VESDLHTPFPSTLE

-344 GMESLQTSGP
+344 GVESLQTSGP
-354 EVTSSEPVDQED
+354 EVTSSEPVSQED
-366 SFSLPFSTAS
+366 PFSLFFSTPS
-376 ARPGVVTEAAIGGQ
+376 ARPDGVTEAATGGQ
-390 EEDSVS
+390 EEDSVP
-396 PGLDLGSSMGPGL
+396 PGLDFGSSMGPGL
-409 LPVPSTFSTTVA
+409 LPVSSIFSTTTA
-421 ARSPIDSEELLE
+421 SRSPSNSEE
-433 VTTGDTWAVG
+433 
-443 GADSEL
+443 
-449 AVATTG
+449 
-455 AEPAET
+455 PFET
-461 TVEAGGEEHSARE
+461 
-474 EVSEPTVGWEMLEP
+474 TVGWEMLEP
-488 TVLTE
+488 TVPTEKEQTTE
-493 MEQTVETP
+493 MP
-501 VGTPS
+501 VSPPS
-506 PAGSSPGT
+506 PVYSSPDT
-514 QTTPGS
+514 QTPPGS
-520 EQQPSSV
+520 EQHPSSSV
-527 SLWDRAD
+527 SPWDRDD
-534 EPELDPLWNDTEP
+534 EFALDPVWNDTES
-547 ATETAAAGRS
+547 ATETVSAERNL
-557 SSPPPGDARMA
+557 SPQAGDARLA

-620 EDAFSRQAEG
+620 EDAFSRQADG
-630 LQDRWLISLSKPN
+630 PQNRWLISLSKPN

-771 PSVNG
+771 PRVNG
-776 GNTINGP
+776 GNSINGP

>member
-1 MRRVSALGAVAAPEL
+1 
-16 RLPGLCSPG
+16 
-25 LCPCCRAG
+25 
-33 SGASPLPSRGL
+33 
-44 ITLAR
+44 T
-49 RKQPRRRHSLW
+49 
-60 APGPACGDRGR
+60 
-71 GRRPGGRRLRRQ
+71 
-83 ELGANGGQRSA
+83 
-94 PGPPL
+94 
-99 GGQCG
+99 
-104 PPWRLPSP
+104 
-112 GAAPGGGR
+112 
-120 TGGGGAGRR
+120 
-129 DAERG
+129 
-134 RAAGGRGG
+134 
-142 EGQSPAG
+142 
-149 GGAAPLPVKRRC
+149 
-161 GRAAAAAM
+161 
-169 QPLHRAPALLLLL
+169 
-182 LLAAGT
+182 GT
-188 LCLCLASSED
+188 LCLCLASSEE

-225 QARPEAAEPDLAP
+225 QTSPEAAEPDLAP

-283 TDYTFP
+283 TDYSFP
-289 ASSQKALPKQN
+289 AASQKALLKGN
-300 GTQADNWEMATV
+300 GTQVKDNWETATV

-318 VEPDLHTPFSTLE
+318 VEPDLHTPFSSTLE

-344 GMESLQTSGP
+344 GVESLQTSGP
-354 EVTSSEPVDQED
+354 EVTSSEPVGQED
-366 SFSLPFSTAS
+366 SFSLLFSTAS
-376 ARPGVVTEAAIGGQ
+376 ARPGVTKAAIGGQ
-390 EEDSVS
+390 EEDSVP

-409 LPVPSTFSTTVA
+409 LPVPSIFSTSTA
-421 ARSPIDSEELLE
+421 ARSPSISEE
-433 VTTGDTWAVG
+433 
-443 GADSEL
+443 
-449 AVATTG
+449 
-455 AEPAET
+455 PFET
-461 TVEAGGEEHSARE
+461 
-474 EVSEPTVGWEMLEP
+474 TVGWEMLEP

-493 MEQTVETP
+493 MEQTAEMP

-506 PAGSSPGT
+506 PGGSSPGT
-514 QTTPGS
+514 QTLSGS
-520 EQQPSSV
+520 EQDPTSSA

-534 EPELDPLWNDTEP
+534 EPALDPIWNDTES
-547 ATETAAAGRS
+547 ATETVAAEWS
-557 SSPPPGDARMA
+557 LSPQAGDAHMA

-620 EDAFSRQAEG
+620 EDAFSRQADG
-630 LQDRWLISLSKPN
+630 PQDRWLISLSKPN

-662 KDVLMALGD
+662 KDVLTALGD

-776 GNTINGP
+776 GNNINGP

>member
-1 MRRVSALGAVAAPEL
+1 
-16 RLPGLCSPG
+16 
-25 LCPCCRAG
+25 
-33 SGASPLPSRGL
+33 
-44 ITLAR
+44 
-49 RKQPRRRHSLW
+49 
-60 APGPACGDRGR
+60 
-71 GRRPGGRRLRRQ
+71 
-83 ELGANGGQRSA
+83 
-94 PGPPL
+94 
-99 GGQCG
+99 
-104 PPWRLPSP
+104 
-112 GAAPGGGR
+112 
-120 TGGGGAGRR
+120 
-129 DAERG
+129 
-134 RAAGGRGG
+134 
-142 EGQSPAG
+142 
-149 GGAAPLPVKRRC
+149 
-161 GRAAAAAM
+161 
-169 QPLHRAPALLLLL
+169 
-182 LLAAGT
+182 GT

-225 QARPEAAEPDLAP
+225 QPSPEAAEPDLAP

-289 ASSQKALPKQN
+289 ASSQKALLKRN
-300 GTQADNWEMATV
+300 GTQVDNWEMGTV

-354 EVTSSEPVDQED
+354 EITSSEPVDQED
-366 SFSLPFSTAS
+366 SFSLLFSTAS
-376 ARPGVVTEAAIGGQ
+376 ARSGVVTEAAIGGQ
-390 EEDSVS
+390 EEDSIS

-421 ARSPIDSEELLE
+421 ARSPSDSEELF
-433 VTTGDTWAVG
+433 
-443 GADSEL
+443 
-449 AVATTG
+449 
-455 AEPAET
+455 
-461 TVEAGGEEHSARE
+461 
-474 EVSEPTVGWEMLEP
+474 EPTVGWEMLEP
-488 TVLTE
+488 TVMAE
-493 MEQTVETP
+493 MEQTVEMP
-501 VGTPS
+501 MGTPS
-506 PAGSSPGT
+506 PASSSPGT
-514 QTTPGS
+514 QALPGS
-520 EQQPSSV
+520 EQHPLSV
-527 SLWDRAD
+527 SPWDRAD
-534 EPELDPLWNDTEP
+534 EPALDPVWNDTET
-547 ATETAAAGRS
+547 ATEAGAAGRS
-557 SSPPPGDARMA
+557 SSPRAGDARMA
-568 MLPTELPWDS
+568 VLPTELPWDS

>member
-1 MRRVSALGAVAAPEL
+1 
-16 RLPGLCSPG
+16 
-25 LCPCCRAG
+25 
-33 SGASPLPSRGL
+33 
-44 ITLAR
+44 T
-49 RKQPRRRHSLW
+49 
-60 APGPACGDRGR
+60 
-71 GRRPGGRRLRRQ
+71 
-83 ELGANGGQRSA
+83 
-94 PGPPL
+94 
-99 GGQCG
+99 
-104 PPWRLPSP
+104 
-112 GAAPGGGR
+112 
-120 TGGGGAGRR
+120 
-129 DAERG
+129 
-134 RAAGGRGG
+134 
-142 EGQSPAG
+142 
-149 GGAAPLPVKRRC
+149 
-161 GRAAAAAM
+161 
-169 QPLHRAPALLLLL
+169 
-182 LLAAGT
+182 GT
-188 LCLCLASSED
+188 LCLCLASSEE

-225 QARPEAAEPDLAP
+225 QTSPEAAEPDLAT

-283 TDYTFP
+283 TDYSFP
-289 ASSQKALPKQN
+289 AASQKALLKGN
-300 GTQADNWEMATV
+300 GTQVKDSWETATV

-318 VEPDLHTPFSTLE
+318 VEPDLHTAFSSTLE
-331 EEEGLLPIDHSRG
+331 EEEGLLPIDHSRAG
-344 GMESLQTSGP
+344 VESLQTSGP
-354 EVTSSEPVDQED
+354 ELTSSEPAGQED
-366 SFSLPFSTAS
+366 SFSLLFSTAS
-376 ARPGVVTEAAIGGQ
+376 ARPGLVTEAALGGQ
-390 EEDSVS
+390 EEDSVP

-409 LPVPSTFSTTVA
+409 LPVSSIFSTTAA
-421 ARSPIDSEELLE
+421 ARSPSISEE
-433 VTTGDTWAVG
+433 
-443 GADSEL
+443 
-449 AVATTG
+449 
-455 AEPAET
+455 PF
-461 TVEAGGEEHSARE
+461 EA
-474 EVSEPTVGWEMLEP
+474 TVGWEMLEP

-493 MEQTVETP
+493 MEQTTETP
-501 VGTPS
+501 AGTPS
-506 PAGSSPGT
+506 PGGSSPGT
-514 QTTPGS
+514 LTLPGS
-520 EQQPSSV
+520 EQHPASSA
-527 SLWDRAD
+527 SPWDRAD
-534 EPELDPLWNDTEP
+534 ETALDPIWNDTDS
-547 ATETAAAGRS
+547 ATETVAAERS
-557 SSPPPGDARMA
+557 MSPQAGDARVA
-568 MLPTELPWDS
+568 MLPTQLPWDS

-620 EDAFSRQAEG
+620 EDAFSRQADG

>member
-1 MRRVSALGAVAAPEL
+1 
-16 RLPGLCSPG
+16 
-25 LCPCCRAG
+25 
-33 SGASPLPSRGL
+33 
-44 ITLAR
+44 T
-49 RKQPRRRHSLW
+49 
-60 APGPACGDRGR
+60 
-71 GRRPGGRRLRRQ
+71 
-83 ELGANGGQRSA
+83 
-94 PGPPL
+94 
-99 GGQCG
+99 
-104 PPWRLPSP
+104 
-112 GAAPGGGR
+112 
-120 TGGGGAGRR
+120 
-129 DAERG
+129 
-134 RAAGGRGG
+134 
-142 EGQSPAG
+142 
-149 GGAAPLPVKRRC
+149 
-161 GRAAAAAM
+161 
-169 QPLHRAPALLLLL
+169 
-182 LLAAGT
+182 GT

-198 PTADGLTSTSLLE
+198 PTADGLTSTSLVE

-225 QARPEAAEPDLAP
+225 QTSLETAEPDLAP

-270 GELNDSSLDLGPA
+270 GELNDSSLDLGPP
-283 TDYTFP
+283 TDYSFP
-289 ASSQKALPKQN
+289 ATSQKALLKRN
-300 GTQADNWEMATV
+300 GTQGDNWETATV

-344 GMESLQTSGP
+344 VVESLQTSGP
-354 EVTSSEPVDQED
+354 EVMSSEPVDQED
-366 SFSLPFSTAS
+366 TFSLLFSTAS
-376 ARPGVVTEAAIGGQ
+376 ARPGIVTEAATGGQ

-409 LPVPSTFSTTVA
+409 LPVSSIFSTT
-421 ARSPIDSEELLE
+421 ARSPSVSEELFE
-433 VTTGDTWAVG
+433 VTAGDM
-443 GADSEL
+443 
-449 AVATTG
+449 
-455 AEPAET
+455 
-461 TVEAGGEEHSARE
+461 
-474 EVSEPTVGWEMLEP
+474 GWEMLEP
-488 TVLTE
+488 TRLTE
-493 MEQTVETP
+493 MEETVEMP

-506 PAGSSPGT
+506 PGSSSSGA
-514 QTTPGS
+514 QTIS
-520 EQQPSSV
+520 ESKQHPT
-527 SLWDRAD
+527 SLSPWDRAD
-534 EPELDPLWNDTEP
+534 EPVLDPIWNDTESV
-547 ATETAAAGRS
+547 TETVTAERS
-557 SSPPPGDARMA
+557 LSPQAGDARMA
-568 MLPTELPWDS
+568 MVPTELPWDS

-620 EDAFSRQAEG
+620 EDAFSRQGDG

-783 DSWDVLINKQASEDV
+783 ESWDVLINKQASEDV

>member
-1 MRRVSALGAVAAPEL
+1 G
-16 RLPGLCSPG
+16 
-25 LCPCCRAG
+25 
-33 SGASPLPSRGL
+33 
-44 ITLAR
+44 
-49 RKQPRRRHSLW
+49 
-60 APGPACGDRGR
+60 
-71 GRRPGGRRLRRQ
+71 
-83 ELGANGGQRSA
+83 N
-94 PGPPL
+94 
-99 GGQCG
+99 
-104 PPWRLPSP
+104 
-112 GAAPGGGR
+112 
-120 TGGGGAGRR
+120 
-129 DAERG
+129 
-134 RAAGGRGG
+134 
-142 EGQSPAG
+142 
-149 GGAAPLPVKRRC
+149 
-161 GRAAAAAM
+161 
-169 QPLHRAPALLLLL
+169 
-182 LLAAGT
+182 
-188 LCLCLASSED
+188 LCLCLASSEE

-225 QARPEAAEPDLAP
+225 QTTPEAAEPDLVP

-283 TDYTFP
+283 TDYSFP
-289 ASSQKALPKQN
+289 AASQKALLKGN
-300 GTQADNWEMATV
+300 GTQLKDNWETATV

-318 VEPDLHTPFSTLE
+318 VEPDLHTPFSSTLE

-344 GMESLQTSGP
+344 GLESLQTSGP
-354 EVTSSEPVDQED
+354 EVTSSEPVGQED
-366 SFSLPFSTAS
+366 SFSLLFSTAS
-376 ARPGVVTEAAIGGQ
+376 ARPGIETEAATGGQ
-390 EEDSVS
+390 EEDSVP

-409 LPVPSTFSTTVA
+409 LPVSSIFSTTTD
-421 ARSPIDSEELLE
+421 ARSPSISEE
-433 VTTGDTWAVG
+433 
-443 GADSEL
+443 
-449 AVATTG
+449 
-455 AEPAET
+455 PFET
-461 TVEAGGEEHSARE
+461 
-474 EVSEPTVGWEMLEP
+474 TVGWEMLEP

-493 MEQTVETP
+493 TEQTMEMP

-506 PAGSSPGT
+506 PGGSSPGT
-514 QTTPGS
+514 QTLSGN
-520 EQQPSSV
+520 EQHPTSASQ
-527 SLWDRAD
+527 WDRFD
-534 EPELDPLWNDTEP
+534 ETAMDPIWNDTESS
-547 ATETAAAGRS
+547 TETVSAERS
-557 SSPPPGDARMA
+557 LSPQAGDARLA
-568 MLPTELPWDS
+568 MLPTEMSWDS

-620 EDAFSRQAEG
+620 EDAFSRQADG

-655 EQGVIPT
+655 EQGIIPT

>member
-1 MRRVSALGAVAAPEL
+1 
-16 RLPGLCSPG
+16 
-25 LCPCCRAG
+25 
-33 SGASPLPSRGL
+33 
-44 ITLAR
+44 
-49 RKQPRRRHSLW
+49 
-60 APGPACGDRGR
+60 
-71 GRRPGGRRLRRQ
+71 
-83 ELGANGGQRSA
+83 
-94 PGPPL
+94 
-99 GGQCG
+99 
-104 PPWRLPSP
+104 
-112 GAAPGGGR
+112 
-120 TGGGGAGRR
+120 
-129 DAERG
+129 
-134 RAAGGRGG
+134 
-142 EGQSPAG
+142 
-149 GGAAPLPVKRRC
+149 
-161 GRAAAAAM
+161 M
-169 QPLHRAPALLLLL
+169 QPSYRAPALLLL

-188 LCLCLASSED
+188 LHLCLASSEET
-198 PTADGLTSTSLLE
+198 TADGLTSTSLLE
-211 FAMMSHLEAMNSHE
+211 FAVLPHLEAMNSHE
-225 QARPEAAEPDLAP
+225 RASPEPVEPDLTP
-238 GSLHAAPGSGF
+238 VSLHAAPGSGF

-270 GELNDSSLDLGPA
+270 GELNDSSLDLGPT
-283 TDYTFP
+283 TDYNFP
-289 ASSQKALPKQN
+289 AASQKAGQKGNRTRVKDSWAP
-300 GTQADNWEMATV
+300 ATV
-312 QPPAEF
+312 QPSAEL
-318 VEPDLHTPFSTLE
+318 VDPDSRTPFSSTLE
-331 EEEGLLPIDHSRG
+331 EEEGLLPIEHPRG
-344 GMESLQTSGP
+344 GVESFQTSGP
-354 EVTSSEPVDQED
+354 EVTSAEPMGQED
-366 SFSLPFSTAS
+366 SFSLLFSTVS
-376 ARPGVVTEAAIGGQ
+376 ARPGIVTEAAPGEQ

-396 PGLDLGSSMGPGL
+396 AGLDLGSSMGPGL
-409 LPVPSTFSTTVA
+409 LPVSSVFSPTVA
-421 ARSPIDSEELLE
+421 AGSPSDSEESFE
-433 VTTGDTWAVG
+433 VTAGDTWAVG

-449 AVATTG
+449 TVTTTG
-455 AEPAET
+455 AELAEA
-461 TVEAGGEEHSARE
+461 TVEDDGEELSSRE
-474 EVSEPTVGWEMLEP
+474 EVSEYTVGWELLEP

-493 MEQTVETP
+493 TEQTVETL

-506 PAGSSPGT
+506 PAGSSPHT
-514 QTTPGS
+514 QTLPGS
-520 EQQPSSV
+520 EQHHTSSA
-527 SLWDRAD
+527 SPWDRAD
-534 EPELDPLWNDTEP
+534 EAVLDPIWNDTEP
-547 ATETAAAGRS
+547 ATETAAAERS
-557 SSPPPGDARMA
+557 LAPQAGDSRMA

-610 ERGPQLLALV
+610 EKGPQLLALV
-620 EDAFSRQAEG
+620 EDAFSRQADG

-783 DSWDVLINKQASEDV
+783 ESWDVLINKQASEDV

>member
-1 MRRVSALGAVAAPEL
+1 
-16 RLPGLCSPG
+16 
-25 LCPCCRAG
+25 
-33 SGASPLPSRGL
+33 
-44 ITLAR
+44 T
-49 RKQPRRRHSLW
+49 
-60 APGPACGDRGR
+60 
-71 GRRPGGRRLRRQ
+71 
-83 ELGANGGQRSA
+83 
-94 PGPPL
+94 
-99 GGQCG
+99 
-104 PPWRLPSP
+104 
-112 GAAPGGGR
+112 
-120 TGGGGAGRR
+120 
-129 DAERG
+129 
-134 RAAGGRGG
+134 
-142 EGQSPAG
+142 
-149 GGAAPLPVKRRC
+149 
-161 GRAAAAAM
+161 
-169 QPLHRAPALLLLL
+169 
-182 LLAAGT
+182 GT
-188 LCLCLASSED
+188 LCLCLASSEE

-225 QARPEAAEPDLAP
+225 PTSPEAAEPDLAP

-283 TDYTFP
+283 TDYSFP
-289 ASSQKALPKQN
+289 AASQKALLKGN
-300 GTQADNWEMATV
+300 GTQVKDNWETATV

-318 VEPDLHTPFSTLE
+318 VEPDLHTPFSSMLE

-344 GMESLQTSGP
+344 GVESLQISGP
-354 EVTSSEPVDQED
+354 EVTSSEPVGQED
-366 SFSLPFSTAS
+366 SFSLLFSTAS
-376 ARPGVVTEAAIGGQ
+376 ARPGVTKAAIGGR
-390 EEDSVS
+390 EEDSVP

-409 LPVPSTFSTTVA
+409 LPVSSIFSTNTA
-421 ARSPIDSEELLE
+421 ARSPSISEE
-433 VTTGDTWAVG
+433 
-443 GADSEL
+443 
-449 AVATTG
+449 
-455 AEPAET
+455 PFET
-461 TVEAGGEEHSARE
+461 
-474 EVSEPTVGWEMLEP
+474 TVGWEMLEP

-493 MEQTVETP
+493 MEQTAEMP

-506 PAGSSPGT
+506 PGGSSPGT
-514 QTTPGS
+514 QTLSGN
-520 EQQPSSV
+520 EQDPTSSA

-534 EPELDPLWNDTEP
+534 EPALDPVWNDTES
-547 ATETAAAGRS
+547 ATETVAAEWS
-557 SSPPPGDARMA
+557 LSPQAGDARMA

-620 EDAFSRQAEG
+620 EDAFSRQADG
-630 LQDRWLISLSKPN
+630 PQDRWLISLSKPN

-776 GNTINGP
+776 GNNINGP

>member
-1 MRRVSALGAVAAPEL
+1 
-16 RLPGLCSPG
+16 
-25 LCPCCRAG
+25 
-33 SGASPLPSRGL
+33 
-44 ITLAR
+44 
-49 RKQPRRRHSLW
+49 
-60 APGPACGDRGR
+60 
-71 GRRPGGRRLRRQ
+71 
-83 ELGANGGQRSA
+83 
-94 PGPPL
+94 
-99 GGQCG
+99 
-104 PPWRLPSP
+104 
-112 GAAPGGGR
+112 
-120 TGGGGAGRR
+120 
-129 DAERG
+129 
-134 RAAGGRGG
+134 
-142 EGQSPAG
+142 
-149 GGAAPLPVKRRC
+149 
-161 GRAAAAAM
+161 M
-169 QPLHRAPALLLLL
+169 QPSHRAPALLLLL
-182 LLAAGT
+182 LLLLLAAGT
-188 LCLCLASSED
+188 LHLCLASSEET
-198 PTADGLTSTSLLE
+198 TADGLTSTSLLE
-211 FAMMSHLEAMNSHE
+211 FAVMPHLEAMNSPDR
-225 QARPEAAEPDLAP
+225 ASPEPVEPDLTP
-238 GSLHAAPGSGF
+238 VSLHAAPGSGF

-270 GELNDSSLDLGPA
+270 GELNDSSLDLGPT
-283 TDYTFP
+283 TDYNFP
-289 ASSQKALPKQN
+289 AASRKAGQKGNRTRVK
-300 GTQADNWEMATV
+300 DNWAPGTA
-312 QPPAEF
+312 QPSAEL
-318 VEPDLHTPFSTLE
+318 VDPDSRTPFSSTLE
-331 EEEGLLPIDHSRG
+331 EEEGLLPIEHPRG
-344 GMESLQTSGP
+344 GVESFQTSGP
-354 EVTSSEPVDQED
+354 EVTSAEPVGQED
-366 SFSLPFSTAS
+366 SFSLLFSTVS
-376 ARPGVVTEAAIGGQ
+376 ARPGIVTEAATGEQ

-396 PGLDLGSSMGPGL
+396 AGLDLGSSMGPGL
-409 LPVPSTFSTTVA
+409 LPVSSVFSPTVA
-421 ARSPIDSEELLE
+421 AGSPSDSEESFE
-433 VTTGDTWAVG
+433 VTVGDTWAVG

-449 AVATTG
+449 TVTTTG
-455 AEPAET
+455 AELAEAT
-461 TVEAGGEEHSARE
+461 AEDDGEELSSRE
-474 EVSEPTVGWEMLEP
+474 EVLESTVGWELLEP

-493 MEQTVETP
+493 TEQTLGTL

-506 PAGSSPGT
+506 PAGSSPHT
-514 QTTPGS
+514 QTLPGS
-520 EQQPSSV
+520 EQHHASSA
-527 SLWDRAD
+527 SPWDRAD
-534 EPELDPLWNDTEP
+534 EAVLDPIWNDTEP
-547 ATETAAAGRS
+547 ATETAAAERS
-557 SSPPPGDARMA
+557 LAPQAGDSRMA

-610 ERGPQLLALV
+610 EKGPQLLALV
-620 EDAFSRQAEG
+620 EDAFSRQADG

-783 DSWDVLINKQASEDV
+783 ESWDVLINKQASEDV

>member
-1 MRRVSALGAVAAPEL
+1 
-16 RLPGLCSPG
+16 
-25 LCPCCRAG
+25 
-33 SGASPLPSRGL
+33 
-44 ITLAR
+44 
-49 RKQPRRRHSLW
+49 
-60 APGPACGDRGR
+60 
-71 GRRPGGRRLRRQ
+71 
-83 ELGANGGQRSA
+83 
-94 PGPPL
+94 
-99 GGQCG
+99 
-104 PPWRLPSP
+104 
-112 GAAPGGGR
+112 
-120 TGGGGAGRR
+120 
-129 DAERG
+129 
-134 RAAGGRGG
+134 
-142 EGQSPAG
+142 
-149 GGAAPLPVKRRC
+149 
-161 GRAAAAAM
+161 M
-169 QPLHRAPALLLLL
+169 QPLYRAPALLLLL
-182 LLAAGT
+182 LTAGT

-198 PTADGLTSTSLLE
+198 PTADGLTSTSLVE

-225 QARPEAAEPDLAP
+225 QTSLETAEPDLVP

-270 GELNDSSLDLGPA
+270 GELNDSSLDLGPP
-283 TDYTFP
+283 TDYSFP
-289 ASSQKALPKQN
+289 ATSQKALLKRN
-300 GTQADNWEMATV
+300 GTQGDNWETATV

-318 VEPDLHTPFSTLE
+318 VDPDLHTPFSTLE

-344 GMESLQTSGP
+344 GVGSLQTSGP
-354 EVTSSEPVDQED
+354 EVMSSEPVDQED
-366 SFSLPFSTAS
+366 PFSLPFSTAS
-376 ARPGVVTEAAIGGQ
+376 ARPGIVTEAATGGQ

-409 LPVPSTFSTTVA
+409 LPGSSIFSTT
-421 ARSPIDSEELLE
+421 ARSPSVSEELFE
-433 VTTGDTWAVG
+433 VTAGDSWAAE

-449 AVATTG
+449 TVSTTA
-455 AEPAET
+455 AELAET
-461 TVEAGGEEHSARE
+461 TVEAGVEEYSSRE

-488 TVLTE
+488 TSLTE
-493 MEQTVETP
+493 MEQTVEMP

-506 PAGSSPGT
+506 PRSSSSGT
-514 QTTPGS
+514 QTVS
-520 EQQPSSV
+520 ESQQHPTSV
-527 SLWDRAD
+527 SPWDRAD
-534 EPELDPLWNDTEP
+534 EPVLDPIWNDTESV
-547 ATETAAAGRS
+547 TETVTAQRS
-557 SSPPPGDARMA
+557 LSPQAGDARMA
-568 MLPTELPWDS
+568 MVPTELPWDS

-620 EDAFSRQAEG
+620 EDAFSRQGDG

>member
-1 MRRVSALGAVAAPEL
+1 
-16 RLPGLCSPG
+16 
-25 LCPCCRAG
+25 
-33 SGASPLPSRGL
+33 
-44 ITLAR
+44 
-49 RKQPRRRHSLW
+49 
-60 APGPACGDRGR
+60 
-71 GRRPGGRRLRRQ
+71 
-83 ELGANGGQRSA
+83 
-94 PGPPL
+94 
-99 GGQCG
+99 
-104 PPWRLPSP
+104 
-112 GAAPGGGR
+112 
-120 TGGGGAGRR
+120 TG
-129 DAERG
+129 
-134 RAAGGRGG
+134 
-142 EGQSPAG
+142 
-149 GGAAPLPVKRRC
+149 
-161 GRAAAAAM
+161 
-169 QPLHRAPALLLLL
+169 
-182 LLAAGT
+182 T
-188 LCLCLASSED
+188 WCLCLASSED

-211 FAMMSHLEAMNSHE
+211 FAMMEAMNSHE
-225 QARPEAAEPDLAP
+225 QTSPEAAEPDLVP

-289 ASSQKALPKQN
+289 ASSQKALLKRN
-300 GTQADNWEMATV
+300 GTQVDPWEMATV
-312 QPPAEF
+312 QPQAEF

-366 SFSLPFSTAS
+366 SFSLLFSTAS

-409 LPVPSTFSTTVA
+409 LPVPSTFSTTVT
-421 ARSPIDSEELLE
+421 ARSPSDSEELF
-433 VTTGDTWAVG
+433 
-443 GADSEL
+443 
-449 AVATTG
+449 
-455 AEPAET
+455 
-461 TVEAGGEEHSARE
+461 
-474 EVSEPTVGWEMLEP
+474 EPTVGWEMLEP
-488 TVLTE
+488 TMLTE

-506 PAGSSPGT
+506 PASSSPDT
-514 QTTPGS
+514 QTLPGS
-520 EQQPSSV
+520 EQHPSSV

-534 EPELDPLWNDTEP
+534 EPALDPVWNDTKS
-547 ATETAAAGRS
+547 ATETAPAERS
-557 SSPPPGDARMA
+557 LSPQAGDARMA

-597 NMSDNIDCEEFRL
+597 NMSDNVDCEEFRL

>member
-1 MRRVSALGAVAAPEL
+1 
-16 RLPGLCSPG
+16 
-25 LCPCCRAG
+25 
-33 SGASPLPSRGL
+33 
-44 ITLAR
+44 T
-49 RKQPRRRHSLW
+49 
-60 APGPACGDRGR
+60 
-71 GRRPGGRRLRRQ
+71 
-83 ELGANGGQRSA
+83 
-94 PGPPL
+94 
-99 GGQCG
+99 
-104 PPWRLPSP
+104 
-112 GAAPGGGR
+112 
-120 TGGGGAGRR
+120 
-129 DAERG
+129 
-134 RAAGGRGG
+134 
-142 EGQSPAG
+142 
-149 GGAAPLPVKRRC
+149 
-161 GRAAAAAM
+161 
-169 QPLHRAPALLLLL
+169 
-182 LLAAGT
+182 GT

-225 QARPEAAEPDLAP
+225 QTRSEAAEADLAP

-270 GELNDSSLDLGPA
+270 GELNDSNLDLGPA

-289 ASSQKALPKQN
+289 ASSQKALLKRN
-300 GTQADNWEMATV
+300 GTQVDNWEMATV

-318 VEPDLHTPFSTLE
+318 VDPDLHTPFSTLE

-354 EVTSSEPVDQED
+354 EVTSSETVDQED
-366 SFSLPFSTAS
+366 SFSLLFSTAS
-376 ARPGVVTEAAIGGQ
+376 ARPGVVTDAALGGQ

-421 ARSPIDSEELLE
+421 ARSPIDSEELF
-433 VTTGDTWAVG
+433 
-443 GADSEL
+443 
-449 AVATTG
+449 
-455 AEPAET
+455 
-461 TVEAGGEEHSARE
+461 
-474 EVSEPTVGWEMLEP
+474 EPTVGWEMLEP
-488 TVLTE
+488 TMLAET
-493 MEQTVETP
+493 EQTVETP

-506 PAGSSPGT
+506 PTSSSPGT
-514 QTTPGS
+514 QTLPGS

-534 EPELDPLWNDTEP
+534 EPALDPLWNDTES
-547 ATETAAAGRS
+547 ATETAAAERS
-557 SSPPPGDARMA
+557 SSPQAGDARVA
-568 MLPTELPWDS
+568 LLPTELPWDS

>member
-1 MRRVSALGAVAAPEL
+1 
-16 RLPGLCSPG
+16 
-25 LCPCCRAG
+25 
-33 SGASPLPSRGL
+33 
-44 ITLAR
+44 
-49 RKQPRRRHSLW
+49 
-60 APGPACGDRGR
+60 
-71 GRRPGGRRLRRQ
+71 
-83 ELGANGGQRSA
+83 
-94 PGPPL
+94 
-99 GGQCG
+99 
-104 PPWRLPSP
+104 
-112 GAAPGGGR
+112 
-120 TGGGGAGRR
+120 TG
-129 DAERG
+129 
-134 RAAGGRGG
+134 
-142 EGQSPAG
+142 
-149 GGAAPLPVKRRC
+149 
-161 GRAAAAAM
+161 
-169 QPLHRAPALLLLL
+169 
-182 LLAAGT
+182 T
-188 LCLCLASSED
+188 FCLCLASSEE
-198 PTADGLTSTSLLE
+198 PTANGLTSTSLLE
-211 FAMMSHLEAMNSHE
+211 FAMMSHLEAVNSHE
-225 QARPEAAEPDLAP
+225 QTSLEAAEPDLAP
-238 GSLHAAPGSGF
+238 VSLHAAPGSGF

-283 TDYTFP
+283 TDYSFP
-289 ASSQKALPKQN
+289 AASQKALLKGN
-300 GTQADNWEMATV
+300 GTQMKDNWETATV

-318 VEPDLHTPFSTLE
+318 VEPDLHTPFSSTLE

-344 GMESLQTSGP
+344 RVESLRTSGP
-354 EVTSSEPVDQED
+354 EVTSSEPVEQED
-366 SFSLPFSTAS
+366 SFSLLFSTAS
-376 ARPGVVTEAAIGGQ
+376 AGPGVVTETVTGVQ
-390 EEDSVS
+390 EEESVP

-409 LPVPSTFSTTVA
+409 LPMSSIFSTTSAV
-421 ARSPIDSEELLE
+421 RSPSISEE
-433 VTTGDTWAVG
+433 
-443 GADSEL
+443 
-449 AVATTG
+449 
-455 AEPAET
+455 PFET
-461 TVEAGGEEHSARE
+461 
-474 EVSEPTVGWEMLEP
+474 TVGWEMLEP
-488 TVLTE
+488 TVPTE
-493 MEQTVETP
+493 MEQTTEMP

-506 PAGSSPGT
+506 PEASSPGP
-514 QTTPGS
+514 QTLSGG
-520 EQQPSSV
+520 EQHPTSSA
-527 SLWDRAD
+527 SPWDRAD
-534 EPELDPLWNDTEP
+534 ESALDPIWNDTES
-547 ATETAAAGRS
+547 ATETVSAERS
-557 SSPPPGDARMA
+557 WSPQAGDARVA

-620 EDAFSRQAEG
+620 EDAFSRQADG
-630 LQDRWLISLSKPN
+630 LQDRWLISLSKPS

-671 VKRSLAEIGIQ
+671 VRRSLAEIGIQ